1 MSVPDESQASKLLA
15 PMKGALTVFLLHDAE
30 SREHLSRCL
39 LGCAGVLSIETTVLD
54 TDAYF
59 ASNMDLLVGKAPAP
73 TGQLMTLPE
82 GGLEVSSLVPLL
94 SSKTAMLLVDDLNSL
109 YSLAAGGARQLG
121 ALMRMFSYNARLNG
135 TWAVATA
142 YMAELEE
149 RRTPNPRSVVT
160 AGDVLVDTQMDGETL
175 KLTWPDGA
183 VYFAK

>member
-1 MSVPDESQASKLLA
+1 
-15 PMKGALTVFLLHDAE
+15 
-30 SREHLSRCL
+30 
-39 LGCAGVLSIETTVLD
+39 
-54 TDAYF
+54 
-59 ASNMDLLVGKAPAP
+59 
-73 TGQLMTLPE
+73 MTLPE

-160 AGDVLVDTQMDGETL
+160 AGDVLVDTQMDGESL